1 MEKQE
6 KFKTLETV
14 GKELNKQF
22 DCILLKK
29 LGDKVNVK
37 LPSIATNLPSLDHR
51 VLGCGGIPKGRIVE
65 IYGPESAGKTALSL
79 HIIAQCQKQGGIA
92 AFIDAEHAFDPTF
105 ANNLG

>member
-65 IYGPESAGKTALSL
+65 IYGPES
-79 HIIAQCQKQGGIA
+79 
-92 AFIDAEHAFDPTF
+92 
-105 ANNLG
+105 